1 MNVEGKI
8 FFAVL
13 ARRLTTYLVANGYID
28 TSVQK
33 GGIPG
38 FSGCVEHTS
47 TSQLIRE
54 AKVNKGDLTVVWLDL
69 ANAYGTVPHKLIEKA
84 LQHYHIPGKIQA
96 IINNYLEG
104 IHLRFSVEDYET
116 SWLKLEKGIVTGCT
130 ISVVL
135 FVMAMYLIREGG
147 KRETKGPLSSSNIRQ
162 PSSRGFMDDL
172 TITTTTHIQARW
184 ILTALEELTSWAR
197 MKFKPAKSRYMVI
210 KNGRLT
216 TRFRLR
222 IQDEDIPSIERNPIK
237 CLGKW
242 YDDTLQDVNNSK
254 RVEEQVKDGL
264 KNIDRSGLP
273 GKFKAWLFQHGLLP
287 RLTLPLMLYE
297 INLTIVESIKRK
309 INQHLRKWF
318 GVPQCFSSVHFYSR
332 SAKLQLPPTSIVE
345 EFKAGKA
352 RLVMTLKDSKDEYV
366 KRQAWNCTQEE
377 SGRLQ
382 KQWKKQSLGLG
393 TKILWEPSVS
403 ENKVWETMQQRH
415 GKVLVSVKGENW
427 YRMKSGRRR
436 KSPGM

>member
-1 MNVEGKI
+1 MVTKARTGSAPGPNGLMYKVYKKCPKLLVRLWKLLKVVWRKGVIASCWQIAEGCFVPKEENSKELNQFRTISLLNVEGKI

-38 FSGCVEHTS
+38 FSGCIEHTS
-47 TSQLIRE
+47 TISQLIRE

-104 IHLRFSVEDYET
+104 IHMRFSVEDYET
-116 SWLKLEKGIVTGCT
+116 SWLKMEKGIVTGCT

-135 FVMAMYLIREGG
+135 FVMAMNLIIEGG
-147 KRETKGPLSSSNIRQ
+147 KRETKVPLSSSNIRQ

-172 TITTTTHIQARW
+172 TITATTHIQDRW

-210 KNGRLT
+210 KSGRLT

-222 IQDEDIPSIERNPIK
+222 IQDEDIPSIEGNPIK

-264 KNIDRSGLP
+264 KN
-273 GKFKAWLFQHGLLP
+273 Q
-287 RLTLPLMLYE
+287 
-297 INLTIVESIKRK
+297 NNIV
-309 INQHLRKWF
+309 F
-318 GVPQCFSSVHFYSR
+318 
-332 SAKLQLPPTSIVE
+332 
-345 EFKAGKA
+345 
-352 RLVMTLKDSKDEYV
+352 
-366 KRQAWNCTQEE
+366 
-377 SGRLQ
+377 Q
-382 KQWKKQSLGLG
+382 KQGKLVLVEL
-393 TKILWEPSVS
+393 TVP
-403 ENKVWETMQQRH
+403 WETRCEEAHERKFVKYEDLLEECNQRC
-415 GKVLVSVKGENW
+415 W
-427 YRMKSGRRR
+427 QT
-436 KSPGM
+436 